1 MIEQR
6 VESRNID
13 IAGHEGTTLYLQFKS
28 GIAYSY
34 TGVPLS
40 IYEVLVSAPSVVHFF
55 HWNIRGKFDYK
66 PEEVSP
72 FTGDSRQGLD
82 HHTTN

>member
-6 VESRNID
+6 VESSNIG

-34 TGVPLS
+34 TGVPFS
-40 IYEVLVSAPSVVHFF
+40 IYKELVSAPSAGQFF
-55 HWNIRGKFDYK
+55 HRNIRGKFDYK

-82 HHTTN
+82 PRTTN

>member
-6 VESRNID
+6 VESSNID
-13 IAGHEGTTLYLQFKS
+13 LAGHEGTTLYLQFKS
-28 GIAYSY
+28 GIVYSY

-40 IYEVLVSAPSVVHFF
+40 IYEELVSAPSVGHFF
-55 HWNIRGKFDYK
+55 HLNIRGKFNYK

-72 FTGDSRQGLD
+72 FNNDLRQGLD
-82 HHTTN
+82 RLTTN

>member
-6 VESRNID
+6 VESSNID

-28 GIAYSY
+28 GIVYSY
-34 TGVPLS
+34 TDVPLPL
-40 IYEVLVSAPSVVHFF
+40 YEELVSAPSVGQFF
-55 HWNIRGKFDYK
+55 HRNIRGKFDYK

-82 HHTTN
+82 PRTTN